1 MEGFTVKFSLI
12 ILMMLSFSGYI
23 FSQFESIYEAED
35 YVLGE
40 WVQYQEPNNSGFSI
54 TITNVGHSIIFL
66 SEHRFIQN
74 TGDAFGNKKIE
85 GKWEVERNEYG
96 EYVVRVE
103 TGGWL
108 KIISRYR
115 FDGLDYLID
124 DWRVKYRRK

>member
-1 MEGFTVKFSLI
+1 MKFLLTI
-12 ILMMLSFSGYI
+12 FILLAISGNV

-40 WVQYQEPNNSGFSI
+40 WVQYQEPSSSGFSV

-66 SEHRFIQN
+66 SEYKFIQN
-74 TGDAFGNKKIE
+74 TGEAFGNKQIE
-85 GKWEVERNEYG
+85 GRWQVERNEYG